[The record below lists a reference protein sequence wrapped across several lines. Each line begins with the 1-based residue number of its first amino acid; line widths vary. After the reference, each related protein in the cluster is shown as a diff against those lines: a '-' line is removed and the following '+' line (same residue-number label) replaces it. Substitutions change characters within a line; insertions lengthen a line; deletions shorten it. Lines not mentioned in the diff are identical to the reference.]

1 MGRVMFAVLNSRT
14 AIGMHAGAATW
25 DSQCDDGKET
35 ESEDMFHS
43 VVLLVR
49 G

>member
-1 MGRVMFAVLNSRT
+1 MGGVVFAVLNSRT
-14 AIGMHAGAATW
+14 TIGMHAGAAAR
-25 DSQCDDGKET
+25 DDQSDEGKET
-35 ESEDMFHS
+35 ESEDVFHL